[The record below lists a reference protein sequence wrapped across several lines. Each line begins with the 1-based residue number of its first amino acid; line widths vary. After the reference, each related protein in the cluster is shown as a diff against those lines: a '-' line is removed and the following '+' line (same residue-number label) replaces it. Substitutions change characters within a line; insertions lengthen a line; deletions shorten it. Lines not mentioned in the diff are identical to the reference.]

1 MDGLQD
7 TSKNLKR
14 VPGVALSLPADGHTQ
29 NLGEKKGD
37 EEHSKK
43 YGKGGGR

>member
-1 MDGLQD
+1 MDGLQKKK
-7 TSKNLKR
+7 KNLKC

-43 YGKGGGR
+43 DGKGGGR